1 MVIGVDLQK
10 YDPDW
15 SLRAWGLGIELNSSS
30 VDPVRP
36 TGAKFSSLR
45 SFQFWFKAKCSIDRI
60 KIARADNTLLI
71 SCQGTMNYNLLISV

>member
-30 VDPVRP
+30 VDPESDPLVP
-36 TGAKFSSLR
+36 GSPL
-45 SFQFWFKAKCSIDRI
+45 
-60 KIARADNTLLI
+60 
-71 SCQGTMNYNLLISV
+71 